1 MRSQISGQG
10 EGEEHGNDV
19 IDRKTVPT
27 TCGDFAHDAQMVNK
41 NQVRCYACERVL
53 TIRVTVAG
61 GLQEF
66 IFPCPYCGTPLT
78 GTFYAD
84 QPTGNPVEGFE
95 PKPFELKSEDF
106 DYVEYDPALET
117 PEMRVVAISTELPV
131 HESML
136 AEPYDSSSFSAF
148 LELINRPHSSAAMV
162 RVVEKVNLFRQTRFE
177 VLPAVRRAAVFYGRG
192 EMDLLSRELGKFP
205 GFADSALSNADPWT
219 AVSVILEGFLAVLG
233 AQDVSRA
240 ARGELA
246 ELLETAYAMDESVT
260 RRLLNDLVDLMLQ
273 EHRRAVID
281 TLVRSLQQSDALV
294 PGMWVEAL
302 SESALDE
309 YRTQRADYDAVKTRF
324 QEIFELGSRSLVL
337 PASLANV
344 VHREDVRQYNDG
356 KRRSLREAL
365 KANAAIREVWLE
377 DLPALKMLFDD
388 RARATRNLIGHRLV
402 SYDFKEAVLIDS
414 DGNRHNYLR
423 FLRDY
428 LGAVRSCG
436 LQLAVVAILTNVEQD
451 RVPS

>member
-1 MRSQISGQG
+1 
-10 EGEEHGNDV
+10 
-19 IDRKTVPT
+19 
-27 TCGDFAHDAQMVNK
+27 MVNK
-41 NQVRCYACERVL
+41 NQVRCHACERVL

-66 IFPCPYCGTPLT
+66 IFPCPYCGAQLT
-78 GTFYAD
+78 GTFYAE
-84 QPTGNPVEGFE
+84 QPTGGPTEDFE

-136 AEPYDSSSFSAF
+136 AESYDSSNFSAF
-148 LELINRPHSSAAMV
+148 LELIKRPDSTAAMV
-162 RVVEKVNLFRQTRFE
+162 EVVEKVNLFRQMRFE
-177 VLPAVRRAAVFYGRG
+177 MLPAVRRAAVFYGRG
-192 EMDLLSRELGKFP
+192 EMDLLSRELGNFP
-205 GFADSALSNADPWT
+205 GFVDSALSDVDPWT
-219 AVSVILEGFLAVLG
+219 AVSVILEGFLVVLG
-233 AQDVSRA
+233 AEDVSQA
-240 ARGELA
+240 ARGELTG
-246 ELLETAYAMDESVT
+246 LLGTAYATDEGAT
-260 RRLLNDLVDLMLQ
+260 RRLLNDLSDLMVK

-281 TLVRSLQQSDALV
+281 TLIRSLQQSDALV

-302 SESALDE
+302 PESVLGE

-337 PASLANV
+337 PASLANI
-344 VHREDVRQYNDG
+344 VHREDARQYNDG

-365 KANAAIREVWLE
+365 KVNAAIRETWLE
-377 DLPALKMLFDD
+377 DLPALKKLFGD
-388 RARATRNLIGHRLV
+388 RARVTRNLIGHRLV
-402 SYDFKEAVLIDS
+402 SYDFKEAALIDN
-414 DGNRHNYLR
+414 DGNRHNYLW

-436 LQLAVVAILTNVEQD
+436 FQLAVVAILTNVEQD
-451 RVPS
+451 GVASQR